1 MYFIGL
7 LDARL
12 LLGLLLLS
20 DARLLLFVVRHC
32 REVLGREVLVRV
44 LRSGRWDPSL
54 GLLYVS

>member
-20 DARLLLFVVRHC
+20 DARLLLFVTRHC
-32 REVLGREVLVRV
+32 RVVLSREALVRV
-44 LRSGRWDPSL
+44 LRLGRWDPSL
-54 GLLYVS
+54 GLL